1 MRSILALAVAL
12 AVLIGGG
19 VALAS
24 PNGSSKPHAVKSGK
38 APAAKSPRLMMMP
51 GHCHHGLGTTTA
63 SGL

>member
-12 AVLIGGG
+12 AVLVGGG

-24 PNGSSKPHAVKSGK
+24 PSTSSKSHAGKADK
-38 APAAKSPRLMMMP
+38 APAAKAPRLMMMP